1 MTVHSI
7 PSISDKFRKGKKRNR
22 VEPGTVAERI
32 QAMKNRRVAAQQI
45 GVKPPE

>member
-7 PSISDKFRKGKKRNR
+7 PAIPDKFKKGKKRNH

-32 QAMKNRRVAAQQI
+32 QAMKNRRIAAKQV
-45 GVKPPE
+45 GVKLPK